1 MDVLQIE
8 KHCRDLIVSAAD
20 AVDRQAYEAFVALFV
35 PDAMLIR
42 PGGIKL
48 HGRHEILASYQNKDP
63 NRLTHHL
70 ICQHHIQVD
79 SPQVAQSRCKVLLY
93 SSHRE
98 RELTP
103 KGRLADAQHQIGV
116 MEDTLVLTDTGWK
129 IQTRHAWFELFTD
142 N

>member
-1 MDVLQIE
+1 MDLLQIE
-8 KHCRDLIVSAAD
+8 KYCRDLIVSAAD
-20 AVDRQAYEAFVALFV
+20 AVDRQAYEAFVELFV
-35 PDAMLIR
+35 PDAILIR

-48 HGRHEILASYQNKDP
+48 HGRNEILASYQSKDP

-79 SPQVAQSRCKVLLY
+79 SSHVVQSRCKVLLY
-93 SSHRE
+93 SSNRE

-103 KGRLADAQHQIGV
+103 KGRLADAQHQVGV